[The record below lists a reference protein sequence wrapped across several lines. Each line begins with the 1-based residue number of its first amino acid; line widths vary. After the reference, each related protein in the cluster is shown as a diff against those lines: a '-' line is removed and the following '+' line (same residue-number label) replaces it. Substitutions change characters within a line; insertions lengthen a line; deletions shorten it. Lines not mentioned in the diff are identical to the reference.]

1 MGGCKREVDIPGVVG
16 PGCNQLGPEPGFV
29 KIGCKGSIIHVSRFP
44 NESGDIKDF
53 VFTGVHA
60 GSISTAPWR
69 GMPCR
74 EDIGRCT
81 VPKAANLGPVTEIAP
96 SRPGRHG

>member
-1 MGGCKREVDIPGVVG
+1 MGGCKREVDIPGSVG
-16 PGCNQLGPEPGFV
+16 LGGNELGPEPGFV
-29 KIGCKGSIIHVSRFP
+29 EIGCKGSIIHVSRFP
-44 NESGDIKDF
+44 NERRDIKDF

-74 EDIGRCT
+74 EDIGSLRC
-81 VPKAANLGPVTEIAP
+81 PKRPIWARLMTRFQTRVT
-96 SRPGRHG
+96 R